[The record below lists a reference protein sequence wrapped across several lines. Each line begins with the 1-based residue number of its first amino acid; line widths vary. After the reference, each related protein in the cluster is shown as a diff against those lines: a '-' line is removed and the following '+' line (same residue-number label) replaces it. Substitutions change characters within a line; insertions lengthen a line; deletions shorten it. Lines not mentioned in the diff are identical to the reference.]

1 MYGAKS
7 LKKRALDMIVK
18 NRKSIVGSEEWKE
31 CAKNMPHLM
40 ADIAEEAMA
49 NIND

>member
-1 MYGAKS
+1 MYRAQS

-18 NRKSIVGSEEWKE
+18 NRKNIVGSEEWEE
-31 CAKNMPHLM
+31 CAKKRPHLM

-49 NIND
+49 NLNN